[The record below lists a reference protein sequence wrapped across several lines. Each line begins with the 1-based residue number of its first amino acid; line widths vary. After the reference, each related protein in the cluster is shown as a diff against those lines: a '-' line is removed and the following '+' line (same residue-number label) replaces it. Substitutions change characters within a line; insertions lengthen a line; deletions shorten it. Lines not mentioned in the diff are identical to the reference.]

1 MRHKQLR
8 TGPASGCR
16 PQGARSATAERASSE
31 TERRKGVNRPSI
43 KKEVTRMKKLLLK
56 TRELI
61 RSEEGATATEYAVML
76 ALIIIVAIGAITILG
91 KKVNN
96 TFQNIA
102 NQLPNN

>member
-1 MRHKQLR
+1 
-8 TGPASGCR
+8 
-16 PQGARSATAERASSE
+16 
-31 TERRKGVNRPSI
+31 
-43 KKEVTRMKKLLLK
+43 
-56 TRELI
+56 LI